1 MRLFGSGHYQKGAQS
16 YCGRVKKYALPL
28 LIDAVLVIVFCA
40 IGRRTHDE
48 ANAVAGLLKTAW
60 PFLAGLLLGWAA
72 TYALYRDKFV
82 PELILPT
89 GIIAWLSTVAIGMVL
104 RVISGQGTQF
114 SFIVVATTV
123 LAVLLLG
130 WRALAPLLNKV
141 LAR

>member
-1 MRLFGSGHYQKGAQS
+1 M
-16 YCGRVKKYALPL
+16 KKYALPL